1 MKTEISRTLIAA
13 IVGLI
18 VVVFGQR
25 AGMTGD
31 QITEAVYVLISYIL
45 GRSVQ
50 KGLIG
55 SNFKG

>member
-1 MKTEISRTLIAA
+1 MKAEISRTLIAA
-13 IVGLI
+13 IVGLV

-31 QITEAVYVLISYIL
+31 QITEAVYVIISYIL

-50 KGLIG
+50 KGLLG
-55 SNFKG
+55 STFKG